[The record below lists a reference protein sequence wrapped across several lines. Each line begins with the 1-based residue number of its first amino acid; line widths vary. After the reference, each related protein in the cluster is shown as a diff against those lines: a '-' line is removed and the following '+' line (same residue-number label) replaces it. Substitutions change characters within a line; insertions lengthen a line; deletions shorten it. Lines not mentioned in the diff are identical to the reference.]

1 MEKELLRKGFI
12 LIISNE
18 EMNDINDVIKLLVD
32 SNVLIDST
40 T

>member
-18 EMNDINDVIKLLVD
+18 EMNDINEVIKLLVD